1 MKGNDMSTLDVS
13 ESKAKKLDDME
24 HSALDILNS
33 FFAGKRAFGD
43 EVKLA
48 MQSLNVVAKNRQ
60 TLTAREGLRFN
71 MITAITDDPKA
82 LKKYVNAT
90 SPEIGKLLPGKT

>member
-1 MKGNDMSTLDVS
+1 MSTLDVS
-13 ESKAKKLDDME
+13 EAKAKKLDDME

-33 FFAGKRAFGD
+33 FFAGKLAFGD

-60 TLTAREGLRFN
+60 TLTAREGMRFS
-71 MITAITDDPKA
+71 MVSAITNDPKA
-82 LKKYVNAT
+82 LKKYVKAT
-90 SPEIGKLLPGKT
+90 SPEIGKLLPAKI

>member
-1 MKGNDMSTLDVS
+1 MSTLDVS
-13 ESKAKKLDDME
+13 ESKAKKLDEME
-24 HSALDILNS
+24 HSALDILND
-33 FFAGKRAFGD
+33 FFTGKRAFGD

-71 MITAITDDPKA
+71 MIMTITDDPKA

-90 SPEIGKLLPGKT
+90 SPEIGKLLPGKS

>member
-1 MKGNDMSTLDVS
+1 MSTLDVS
-13 ESKAKKLDDME
+13 ESKATKLDEME

-33 FFAGKRAFGD
+33 FFKGKRAFGD

-60 TLTAREGLRFN
+60 TLTAREGMRFS
-71 MITAITDDPKA
+71 MVSAITDDPKA

-90 SPEIGKLLPGKT
+90 SPEIGKLLPGKP